1 MIPRRGWGL
10 ATALAAFF
18 CCGTGLEVSAQQ
30 QERKL
35 LERIQRPDMTL
46 GSPLQNK
53 PFSSAGRFGS
63 KDASFA
69 SKSFSTGSALLGRD
83 TLSTRS
89 FFGIRNPWFGRRE
102 FATKPFTTEKSGS
115 FSSRNFSVR
124 SFAAEPYRPAGRG
137 SEWSGKSLPVKAHV
151 PAPAAPG
158 AVQQLSERI
167 SKDLT
172 IDEVRELLNKPR

>member
-1 MIPRRGWGL
+1 MIPQRGCILGML
-10 ATALAAFF
+10 LAALL

-46 GSPLQNK
+46 GNPLQNK
-53 PFSSAGRFGS
+53 LFASEGRFGM
-63 KDASFA
+63 KNAAFA
-69 SKSFSTGSALLGRD
+69 SKNFETGSANLGREA
-83 TLSTRS
+83 LATRS
-89 FFGIRNPWFGRRE
+89 FFGIRNPWLGRRE
-102 FATKPFTTEKSGS
+102 FATQSFTTEKSGFLS
-115 FSSRNFSVR
+115 KRPFSVR
-124 SFAAEPYRPAGRG
+124 SFAARPYISAGRG
-137 SEWSGKSLPVKAHV
+137 SEWGGKSVPVKAHT

-158 AVQQLSERI
+158 AVQKLSERI